1 MKNWMQVAGAAVLV
15 STLGFGLSGCRKEA
29 PPLTVRFKAVT
40 PQGDPLPG
48 VSVEG
53 LGKAQGQTDASGKLS
68 FQFKKDVGEEFTVS
82 AKLDRPGMQFK
93 PWQQSLVVRKWD
105 QARPETLEY
114 SIEARLEPTALSSVI
129 ELQTGDV
136 PATAADIRIDG
147 KPAKLDPSG
156 HVSVDLGTQLS
167 RSAKVSVRLK
177 DFEPFDQTATL
188 HAGETF
194 PVALIKIG
202 AVYAKLLVAYEAME
216 RLVPVVGAEAA
227 LGGKPIG
234 KTDAAGTL
242 KYQAPEREG
251 VLEVK
256 KEGFLPA
263 TATAKAP
270 ARRAG
275 QVVVLLVPREAPVYR
290 VVLLPA
296 KSGSPG
302 DAEVEAALPE
312 IDDKLSDHLFSHAC
326 FEKVPTEKAAD
337 AVVSVLASRAE
348 GGLFLSVKVAWAKG
362 KPIGGFAE
370 TGKFARIKS
379 LCEDVA
385 SKVLEVFPFE
395 GHVLGF
401 EEGRAVTSL
410 SSGKDR
416 GVKKG
421 DGVALYHW
429 DGAVPPKVAPLGKA
443 VVRRVDRDFSRVELQ
458 KGAQTP
464 VMGDKVVLLPRA
476 VEAAFS
482 GAAVLTVKAGREGSE
497 KPFADVNV
505 YRDGVWI
512 GVTSATGEIRVPVA
526 SGEKHVFLFSRAGI
540 KPHQEVI
547 NVVQALEQKTIL
559 LPQTLSR
566 LKLASEPSGAR
577 VLVDDEDVGTTPLET
592 DVLMGFHRV
601 KLELPGEDWR
611 AYDKVME
618 FTASEE
624 NYTGGR
630 RIALQKDVL
639 RQSDALLQQGNVD
652 AAITLL
658 SQVQP
663 GHADYSAAHHRLAGI
678 YLDEK
683 KDPARAIPEFQK
695 VLDLPENRELV
706 NKRFAVTFLNLGRA
720 YYLQGTPEGYQKAI
734 DQLLIARSNKRFF
747 PQDQHDQATHDTL
760 YYLALASHKLYHLRG
775 DEGLLQETSARWKE
789 YFDFFPASLQNDDE
803 VKQARTGAEHY
814 YEEVRRKLKEAE

>member
-1 MKNWMQVAGAAVLV
+1 MKNWMRVAGAAVLV

-29 PPLTVRFKAVT
+29 PSLTVKLKAVT
-40 PQGDPLPG
+40 PQGDPLSG

-53 LGKAQGQTDASGKLS
+53 LGKAQGQTDAEGKLS
-68 FQFKKDVGEEFTVS
+68 FQFKKDVGEEFSVS

-105 QARPETLEY
+105 QAKPETLEY
-114 SIEARLEPTALSSVI
+114 SIEARLEPTALASVI

-136 PATAADIRIDG
+136 PATAAEIRIDG

-177 DFEPFDQTATL
+177 DFEPYDQTATL
-188 HAGETF
+188 RAGETF

-202 AVYAKLLVAYEAME
+202 AVYAKLLVTYEAME
-216 RLVPVVGAEAA
+216 RLVPVVGAEAS

-234 KTDAAGTL
+234 KTDATGTL

-256 KEGFLPA
+256 REGFLPA

-275 QVVVLLVPREAPVYR
+275 QVVVLLVPREAPIYR
-290 VVLLPA
+290 VALLPA

-326 FEKVPTEKAAD
+326 FEKVPNEKAAD

-348 GGLFLSVKVAWAKG
+348 GGLFLSVKVAWVKG

-379 LCEDVA
+379 LSEDVA

-421 DGVALYHW
+421 VHGGNMV
-429 DGAVPPKVAPLGKA
+429 
-443 VVRRVDRDFSRVELQ
+443 S
-458 KGAQTP
+458 P
-464 VMGDKVVLLPRA
+464 VLHG
-476 VEAAFS
+476 
-482 GAAVLTVKAGREGSE
+482 GGG
-497 KPFADVNV
+497 
-505 YRDGVWI
+505 
-512 GVTSATGEIRVPVA
+512 IRT
-526 SGEKHVFLFSRAGI
+526 H
-540 KPHQEVI
+540 
-547 NVVQALEQKTIL
+547 
-559 LPQTLSR
+559 
-566 LKLASEPSGAR
+566 
-577 VLVDDEDVGTTPLET
+577 GT
-592 DVLMGFHRV
+592 
-601 KLELPGEDWR
+601 
-611 AYDKVME
+611 
-618 FTASEE
+618 
-624 NYTGGR
+624 
-630 RIALQKDVL
+630 
-639 RQSDALLQQGNVD
+639 
-652 AAITLL
+652 
-658 SQVQP
+658 
-663 GHADYSAAHHRLAGI
+663 LAG
-678 YLDEK
+678 
-683 KDPARAIPEFQK
+683 PAVFKTAPF
-695 VLDLPENRELV
+695 
-706 NKRFAVTFLNLGRA
+706 GRS
-720 YYLQGTPEGYQKAI
+720 GTPP
-734 DQLLIARSNKRFF
+734 RS
-747 PQDQHDQATHDTL
+747 
-760 YYLALASHKLYHLRG
+760 S
-775 DEGLLQETSARWKE
+775 
-789 YFDFFPASLQNDDE
+789 
-803 VKQARTGAEHY
+803 
-814 YEEVRRKLKEAE
+814 